1 MNQTQICIR
10 GHLSGYIYMREAML
24 HAVCLCAHATAIGQA
39 ILIESS
45 VGPIY
50 LYNECRHLIIH

>member
-1 MNQTQICIR
+1 MQ
-10 GHLSGYIYMREAML
+10 EAML